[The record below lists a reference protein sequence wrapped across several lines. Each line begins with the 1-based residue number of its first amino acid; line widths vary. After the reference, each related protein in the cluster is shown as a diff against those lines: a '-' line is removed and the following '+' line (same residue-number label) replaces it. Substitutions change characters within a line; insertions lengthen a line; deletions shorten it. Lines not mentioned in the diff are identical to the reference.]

1 MQEVP
6 KRIKRLV
13 REWAGIAHERDLRRY
28 CRWGDLAAQARR
40 MTRGRTA

>member
-13 REWAGIAHERDLRRY
+13 RKWAGIAHERDLRNALNELRI
-28 CRWGDLAAQARR
+28 
-40 MTRGRTA
+40 